1 MNISPSKMFYTI
13 LLPENFHPNRQAAF
27 GHCEHEHVLNV

>member
-1 MNISPSKMFYTI
+1 MNISLSKMVFTI
-13 LLPENFHPNRQAAF
+13 LLPERFHQNRQAAF